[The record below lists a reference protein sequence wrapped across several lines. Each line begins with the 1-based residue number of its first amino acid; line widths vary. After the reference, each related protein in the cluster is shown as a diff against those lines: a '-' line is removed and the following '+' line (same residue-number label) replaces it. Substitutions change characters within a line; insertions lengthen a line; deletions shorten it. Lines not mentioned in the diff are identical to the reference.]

1 MKKVGLI
8 LQTYLKEKIPLESI
22 LLSFVLAALA
32 VFFQYHYNL
41 KTPFLGDMDERLTY
55 LLRAMVFFG
64 VPLVLYLGIWAF
76 RDKGKTKFITPQ
88 LGLLLLLTLFAFALR
103 IGFFEHSAWVSRNFE
118 NWNYGIR
125 LSNAMILGPIMCIFP
140 IIWWFFVD
148 RKEEK
153 RLYGCS
159 LKGVNWKAYFIL
171 LGLMIPLIVAAAT
184 TKDFIAYYPKV
195 ARLFNET
202 YPPQNGQIALF
213 ELFYGL
219 DFVYIEFFFRGFLV
233 IAFARFLG
241 PVSIP
246 FAALMYCTIHFGK
259 PLGETISSWFGGM
272 LLGILVMETRSIA
285 GGIVVHMG
293 IAWLMELGG
302 WLGRLF
308 SD

>member
-1 MKKVGLI
+1 MN
-8 LQTYLKEKIPLESI
+8 YLKGKIPLESI

-32 VFFQYHYNL
+32 VFFQYRYDL
-41 KTPFLGDMDERLTY
+41 KDEFLGSLNENTTY
-55 LLRAMVFFG
+55 LFRAVVFFG
-64 VPLVLYLGIWAF
+64 IPLVLYLIIWNF
-76 RDKGKTKFITPQ
+76 RNPEKKYILSAK
-88 LGLLLLLTLFAFALR
+88 LGLLLLLALVAFALR
-103 IGFFEHSAWVSRNFE
+103 IGFFEHAGWVMRNFA

-125 LSNAMILGPIMCIFP
+125 LTNAIILGPIMCLLP
-140 IIWWFFVD
+140 AVWWFLVD

-159 LKGVNWKAYFIL
+159 LKGVDWKAYFIL
-171 LGLMIPLIVAAAT
+171 LALMVPLIVAAASQG
-184 TKDFIAYYPKV
+184 DFIRYYPKV
-195 ARLFNET
+195 ARLFDDHFPIQMRQVVV
-202 YPPQNGQIALF
+202 Y

-302 WLGRLF
+302 WLGRLI